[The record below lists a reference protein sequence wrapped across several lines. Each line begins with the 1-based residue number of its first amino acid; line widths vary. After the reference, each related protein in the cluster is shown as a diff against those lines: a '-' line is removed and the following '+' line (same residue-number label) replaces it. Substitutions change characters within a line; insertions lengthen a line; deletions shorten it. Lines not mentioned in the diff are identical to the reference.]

1 MQDLTVSTV
10 LTPIPEA
17 ERGTR
22 RVVHHKGEHL
32 MFGRNQINR
41 LFWEKIRKRADG
53 CWEWQ
58 AAKSRNGYGVFVLS
72 RRSLYSHRVSY
83 EIHKGPISVGL
94 HIDHLCRNKSCCNPE
109 HLEAVTSRENT
120 MRSPIAP
127 AALNAAKTHCSYGH
141 EYTPENTVVIKGGRG
156 RSCRTCRRWHERRA
170 EAKRRG
176 LPLPVAPDEKPE
188 RHLADKESTR

>member
-1 MQDLTVSTV
+1 M
-10 LTPIPEA
+10 LTPIPEV
-17 ERGTR
+17 ERSTR

-32 MFGRNQINR
+32 VFSREQISR
-41 LFWEKIRKRADG
+41 LFWRKIQKAAGG

-58 AAKSRNGYGVFVLS
+58 AAKSRNGYGVLVLS

-83 EIHKGPISVGL
+83 EIHKGQIPAGL
-94 HIDHLCRNKSCCNPE
+94 HIDHLCQNKSCCNPD

-127 AALNAAKTHCSYGH
+127 AALNAVKTHCPHGH

-156 RSCRTCRRWHERRA
+156 RSCRTCRRWHERRT
-170 EAKRRG
+170 EAKRKG
-176 LPLPVAPDEKPE
+176 LPLPATPDEGSE
-188 RHLADKESTR
+188 RPYAKKENTR